1 MGIAVEIAVS
11 DPESAFAA
19 QIGGA
24 DRVELFSNWLEG
36 GTTPSSGMI
45 AVVREHLA
53 IDLHVMIRPRG
64 GDFFYSRD
72 EFEVM
77 KSDIR
82 AAKSL
87 GANGVVL
94 GLVHLDGEVDVDRTR
109 ELVET
114 ARPLA
119 VTFHRAFD
127 MCRDLPRAL
136 EDLISCGINRVLTS
150 GGEAKAVDDKRMLA
164 KLVSLA
170 GNRLSVM
177 VGGGV
182 RKENVREILSETGA
196 RAIHAGLRS
205 TTPSPM
211 RFRNPN
217 ISFGPA
223 SPGEYER
230 LVVRAEDV
238 RELVEQ
244 LGGL

>member
-45 AVVREHLA
+45 AVVRETLV

-64 GDFFYSRD
+64 GDFLYTKD
-72 EFEVM
+72 EFDVM
-77 KSDIR
+77 KRDIGS
-82 AAKSL
+82 AKNL
-87 GANGVVL
+87 GANGVVF
-94 GLVHLDGEVDVDRTR
+94 GLVNLDGEVDLERTR
-109 ELVET
+109 ELVER
-114 ARPLA
+114 ARPLS

-150 GGEAKAVDDKRMLA
+150 GGEANALDGQRMLA
-164 KLVSLA
+164 ELVSLA
-170 GNRLSVM
+170 GNRVSVM

-182 RKENVREILSETGA
+182 RKENVREILRETGA
-196 RAIHAGLRS
+196 RAVHAGLRS
-205 TTPSPM
+205 TTASQM
-211 RFRNPN
+211 RFRNPR
-217 ISFGPA
+217 ISFGAA
-223 SPGEYER
+223 SQDEYER
-230 LVVRAEDV
+230 LGVRAEDV
-238 RELVEQ
+238 REFVQQ